1 MNRKIQR
8 TLGLVMLLVGAI
20 AFGLAAQ
27 PGRGGG
33 QARKHEPPRL
43 DIPGAAVALGVGE
56 EVLIEALGLPEKGP
70 GEPGGGERPD
80 HQRPDPAA
88 VAESLGITEDALKDA
103 LGDPG
108 QGPPGSRGDEYQA
121 SGGLIL

>member
-1 MNRKIQR
+1 MLLEGGTMNRKIQR
-8 TLGLVMLLVGAI
+8 TVGLVMLLVGAI

-56 EVLIEALGLPEKGP
+56 ETLIEAIGQPGRSTRECSVVRRERTCQGEANMHRCLNLARELGLSC
-70 GEPGGGERPD
+70 
-80 HQRPDPAA
+80 
-88 VAESLGITEDALKDA
+88 AEIH
-103 LGDPG
+103 
-108 QGPPGSRGDEYQA
+108 SRRE
-121 SGGLIL
+121 